1 LWPADAIFP
10 EDTMNMRVIAALLAV
25 GLAASPA
32 FAAENTNPPAA
43 APEQAAPATPKQT
56 APVQPLTAER
66 AKAFVE
72 AMEEIH
78 PKVTAFRAAQ
88 AKAGKKADE
97 AQLKAEEAELLAI
110 VQKHGFDKESW
121 NATGDRVVSAYSFT
135 RMEQEGK
142 NVEEK
147 ISAAEQRAQQDSKMT
162 DQQKADLLA
171 ALEQTREQYHV
182 AALDKPVV
190 IPLMDRLKKVLEE

>member
-1 LWPADAIFP
+1 
-10 EDTMNMRVIAALLAV
+10 MNMRVIAALLAI
-25 GLAASPA
+25 GFAATPA
-32 FAAENTNPPAA
+32 LAAENTNPPAA
-43 APEQAAPATPKQT
+43 APEEAAPAARQQAAPAE
-56 APVQPLTAER
+56 PLTADR

-78 PKVTAFRAAQ
+78 PKVAAFRAAQ
-88 AKAGKKADE
+88 AKSGKKAEE
-97 AQLKAEEAELLAI
+97 AELKAEEAELLAI

-121 NATGDRVVSAYSFT
+121 NATGDRVVSAYSFA

-142 NVEEK
+142 DVEEK
-147 ISAAEQRAQQDSKMT
+147 ISAAEQRAQQDPKMT
-162 DQQKADLLA
+162 VQQKADLLA
-171 ALEQTREQYHV
+171 ALEETRQQYHV

>member
-1 LWPADAIFP
+1 
-10 EDTMNMRVIAALLAV
+10 MNMRVIAALLAV
-25 GLAASPA
+25 GLAATPA
-32 FAAENTNPPAA
+32 LAAENTSPQAA
-43 APEQAAPATPKQT
+43 APEQAAPAAPKQT
-56 APVQPLTAER
+56 APVEPLTAER
-66 AKAFVE
+66 AKAFVA

-78 PKVTAFRAAQ
+78 PKVAAFRAAQ

-142 NVEEK
+142 DVEEK
-147 ISAAEQRAQQDSKMT
+147 ISTAEQRAQQDPKMT
-162 DQQKADLLA
+162 AEQKADLLA
-171 ALEQTREQYHV
+171 ALEQTRQQYHV

-190 IPLMDRLKKVLEE
+190 LPLMDRLKKVLEE